1 MRRLRVIRRHSSRKG
16 AEAHKTTADDTC
28 SMPPKDKDGDGK
40 LYIVGIG
47 PGSPDLMTVAAQ
59 QAILES
65 EYVIGNTTYLDHIEP
80 LLPGKNVI
88 TSSMGEEIARAR
100 HALELASGGKTVS
113 IISGGDSGVY
123 GMAGIVLE
131 IAEKDDANTTIQVI
145 PGVTAANSAAS
156 ILGSPI
162 TSDFATISLS
172 DLLTPWED
180 IEKRI
185 SGAAVS
191 DFVIVLYNPK
201 SRNRNTNFARCVEI
215 VRRHRPG
222 SVPVGLV
229 KNAFRGGESA
239 VVTTL
244 ERVLDYDDFVDMHT
258 TVIIGNSESRIWG
271 ERIITPRGYHRKYDY

>member
-1 MRRLRVIRRHSSRKG
+1 
-16 AEAHKTTADDTC
+16 
-28 SMPPKDKDGDGK
+28 
-40 LYIVGIG
+40 
-47 PGSPDLMTVAAQ
+47 MTVAAQ

-65 EYVIGNTTYLDHIEP
+65 EYVIGNTTYLDQIEP
-80 LLPGKNVI
+80 LLPGKKVI

-100 HALELASGGKTVS
+100 HALELASEGNTVS
-113 IISGGDSGVY
+113 IISGGDAGVY

-131 IAEKDDANTTIQVI
+131 IAEKECAGAEGADADADASTRIQVI
-145 PGVTAANSAAS
+145 PGVTAANAAAS

-162 TSDFATISLS
+162 TSDFASISLS

-185 SGAAVS
+185 SGAAAS

-201 SRNRNTNFARCVEI
+201 SRNRNTNFARCIGI
-215 VRRHRPG
+215 VRRHKSG

-229 KNAFRGGESA
+229 KNAYRDGERA

-244 ERVLDYDDFVDMHT
+244 ERALDYDDFVDMHT

-271 ERIITPRGYHRKYDY
+271 KRIITPRGYHRKYNY

>member
-1 MRRLRVIRRHSSRKG
+1 MSI
-16 AEAHKTTADDTC
+16 
-28 SMPPKDKDGDGK
+28 KDSK
-40 LYIVGIG
+40 LNIVGIG
-47 PGSPDLMTVAAQ
+47 PGRTDMMTVAAQ

-65 EYVIGNTTYLDHIEP
+65 DYVIGNTTYLDQIEP
-80 LLPGKNVI
+80 LLPGKKVI
-88 TSSMGEEIARAR
+88 TSSMGEEITRAR
-100 HALELASGGKTVS
+100 HALELASEGNIVS
-113 IISGGDSGVY
+113 IISGGDAGIY

-131 IAEKDDANTTIQVI
+131 IAEKGGADADTPIRVL
-145 PGVTAANSAAS
+145 PGVTAANASAS
-156 ILGSPI
+156 IIGSPI
-162 TSDFATISLS
+162 TGDFASISLS

-180 IEKRI
+180 IERRI

-215 VRRHRPG
+215 IRRHRSG

-229 KNAFRGGESA
+229 KNAYRDGERA

-244 ERVLDYDDFVDMHT
+244 ECALDYDDFVDMHT

>member
-1 MRRLRVIRRHSSRKG
+1 
-16 AEAHKTTADDTC
+16 
-28 SMPPKDKDGDGK
+28 MPIKDCK

-47 PGSPDLMTVAAQ
+47 PGRTDLMTVAAQ

-65 EYVIGNTTYLDHIEP
+65 DYVIGNTTYLDQIEP
-80 LLPGKNVI
+80 LLSGKKVI

-100 HALELASGGKTVS
+100 HALELASAGNTVS
-113 IISGGDSGVY
+113 IISGGDAGVY

-131 IAEKDDANTTIQVI
+131 IAEKECAGAEGADADVNAGTRIQVI
-145 PGVTAANSAAS
+145 PGVTAANAAAS

-162 TSDFATISLS
+162 TSDFASISLS
-172 DLLTPWED
+172 DLLTPWGD

-185 SGAAVS
+185 SSAAAS

-201 SRNRNTNFARCVEI
+201 SRNRNTNFARCIEI
-215 VRRHRPG
+215 VRRHRSG

-229 KNAFRGGESA
+229 KNAYRDGERA

>member
-1 MRRLRVIRRHSSRKG
+1 
-16 AEAHKTTADDTC
+16 
-28 SMPPKDKDGDGK
+28 MPNKDCK

-47 PGSPDLMTVAAQ
+47 PGHPDLMTVAAQ
-59 QAILES
+59 KAILES
-65 EYVIGNTTYLDHIEP
+65 EYIIGNTTYLDQIKT

-100 HALELASGGKTVS
+100 HALELASGGTTVS

-131 IAEKDDANTTIQVI
+131 LAEKVGAGANADVYASTPIQVI
-145 PGVTAANSAAS
+145 PGVTAANAAAS
-156 ILGSPI
+156 IIGSPI
-162 TSDFATISLS
+162 TGDFASISLS

-180 IEKRI
+180 IEMRI
-185 SGAAVS
+185 SGAAAS

-201 SRNRNTNFARCVEI
+201 SRNRNTNFGRCIEV
-215 VRRHRPG
+215 VRRHKSG

-229 KNAFRGGESA
+229 KNAYRDGVCA

>member
-1 MRRLRVIRRHSSRKG
+1 MSI
-16 AEAHKTTADDTC
+16 
-28 SMPPKDKDGDGK
+28 KDCK

-47 PGSPDLMTVAAQ
+47 PGHPDLMTVAAQ
-59 QAILES
+59 QAILKS
-65 EYVIGNTTYLDHIEP
+65 DYIIGNTTYLSQIEP
-80 LLPGKNVI
+80 LLPGKKVI

-100 HALELASGGKTVS
+100 HALELASGGNTVS
-113 IISGGDSGVY
+113 IISGGDAGVY

-131 IAEKDDANTTIQVI
+131 IAEKDGADADADASTRIQVI
-145 PGVTAANSAAS
+145 PGVTAANAAAS
-156 ILGSPI
+156 IIGSPI
-162 TSDFATISLS
+162 TSDFASISLS

-185 SGAAVS
+185 AAAAAS

-201 SRNRNTNFARCVEI
+201 SRNRNTNFARCIGI
-215 VRRHRPG
+215 VRRHKSG

-229 KNAFRGGESA
+229 KNAYRDGERA

-244 ERVLDYDDFVDMHT
+244 ECALDYDDFVDMHT

-271 ERIITPRGYHRKYDY
+271 ERIITPRGYHRKYNY

>member
-1 MRRLRVIRRHSSRKG
+1 
-16 AEAHKTTADDTC
+16 
-28 SMPPKDKDGDGK
+28 MPIKDCK

-47 PGSPDLMTVAAQ
+47 PGRTDLMTVAAQ

-65 EYVIGNTTYLDHIEP
+65 DYVIGNTTYLDQIEP
-80 LLPGKNVI
+80 LLPGKKVI
-88 TSSMGEEIARAR
+88 TSSMGEEITRAR
-100 HALELASGGKTVS
+100 HALELASAGNTVS
-113 IISGGDSGVY
+113 IISGGDAGVY

-131 IAEKDDANTTIQVI
+131 IAEKECASAEDADADARIQVI
-145 PGVTAANSAAS
+145 PGVTAANAAAS

-162 TSDFATISLS
+162 TSDFASISLS
-172 DLLTPWED
+172 DLLTPWEA

-185 SGAAVS
+185 SGAAAS

-201 SRNRNTNFARCVEI
+201 SRNRNTNFARCIEI
-215 VRRHRPG
+215 VRRHRSG

-229 KNAFRGGESA
+229 KNAYRDGERA

-244 ERVLDYDDFVDMHT
+244 ERALDYDDFVDMHT

>member
-1 MRRLRVIRRHSSRKG
+1 
-16 AEAHKTTADDTC
+16 
-28 SMPPKDKDGDGK
+28 MPIKDGK

-47 PGSPDLMTVAAQ
+47 PGHPDLMTVAAQ
-59 QAILES
+59 QAILKS

-80 LLPGKNVI
+80 LLPGKKVI

-113 IISGGDSGVY
+113 IISGGDAGVY

-131 IAEKDDANTTIQVI
+131 IAEKDGAGADAEMDAEVDADTRIQVI
-145 PGVTAANSAAS
+145 PGVTAANAAAS

-185 SGAAVS
+185 SSAAAS

-201 SRNRNTNFARCVEI
+201 SRNRNTNFGRCIEI
-215 VRRHRPG
+215 VRSYRSG

-229 KNAFRGGESA
+229 KNAFRDVERA

-244 ERVLDYDDFVDMHT
+244 ERALDYDDFVDMHT
-258 TVIIGNSESRIWG
+258 TAIIGNSESRIWG

>member
-1 MRRLRVIRRHSSRKG
+1 MSIK
-16 AEAHKTTADDTC
+16 
-28 SMPPKDKDGDGK
+28 DGK

-47 PGSPDLMTVAAQ
+47 PGHPDLMTVAAQ
-59 QAILES
+59 QAILKS
-65 EYVIGNTTYLDHIEP
+65 EYVIGNTTYLDQIEP
-80 LLPGKNVI
+80 LLPGRKVI

-100 HALELASGGKTVS
+100 HALELASRGKTVS
-113 IISGGDSGVY
+113 IISGGDAGVY

-131 IAEKDDANTTIQVI
+131 IAEKDGAGADAKMDVEVDADTRIQVI

-185 SGAAVS
+185 AGAAAS

-201 SRNRNTNFARCVEI
+201 SRNRNTNFGRCIEI
-215 VRRHRPG
+215 VRRYRSG

-229 KNAFRGGESA
+229 KNAFRDVERA

-244 ERVLDYDDFVDMHT
+244 ERALDYDDFVDMHT
-258 TVIIGNSESRIWG
+258 TAIIGNSESRIWG

>member
-1 MRRLRVIRRHSSRKG
+1 
-16 AEAHKTTADDTC
+16 
-28 SMPPKDKDGDGK
+28 MPIKDCK

-47 PGSPDLMTVAAQ
+47 PGRTDLMTVAAQ

-65 EYVIGNTTYLDHIEP
+65 DYVIGNTTYLDQIEP
-80 LLPGKNVI
+80 LLPGKKVI
-88 TSSMGEEIARAR
+88 TSSMGEEITRAR
-100 HALELASGGKTVS
+100 HALELASAGNTVS
-113 IISGGDSGVY
+113 IISGGDAGVY

-131 IAEKDDANTTIQVI
+131 IAEKECASAEGADAGAGARIQVI
-145 PGVTAANSAAS
+145 PGVTAANAAAS

-162 TSDFATISLS
+162 TSDFASISLS
-172 DLLTPWED
+172 DLLTPWEA

-185 SGAAVS
+185 SGAAAS

-201 SRNRNTNFARCVEI
+201 SRNRNTNFARCIEI
-215 VRRHRPG
+215 VRRHRSG

-229 KNAFRGGESA
+229 KNAYRDGERA

-244 ERVLDYDDFVDMHT
+244 ERALDYDDFVDMHT

>member
-1 MRRLRVIRRHSSRKG
+1 MSI
-16 AEAHKTTADDTC
+16 
-28 SMPPKDKDGDGK
+28 KDCK

-47 PGSPDLMTVAAQ
+47 PGCPDLMTVAAQ

-65 EYVIGNTTYLDHIEP
+65 DYVIGNTTYLDQIEP
-80 LLPGKNVI
+80 LLPEKLVI
-88 TSSMGEEIARAR
+88 TSSMGEELARAR
-100 HALELASGGKTVS
+100 HALELASGGNTVS

-131 IAEKDDANTTIQVI
+131 IAEKDGAGADADTQILVI
-145 PGVTAANSAAS
+145 PGVTAANAAAS

-185 SGAAVS
+185 SSAAAS

-201 SRNRNTNFARCVEI
+201 SRNRNTNFARCIEI
-215 VRRHRPG
+215 VRRHKSG

-229 KNAFRGGESA
+229 KNAYRDGERA

-258 TVIIGNSESRIWG
+258 TAIIGNSESRIWR

>member
-1 MRRLRVIRRHSSRKG
+1 
-16 AEAHKTTADDTC
+16 
-28 SMPPKDKDGDGK
+28 MPIKDCK

-47 PGSPDLMTVAAQ
+47 PGCPDLMAVAAQ

-65 EYVIGNTTYLDHIEP
+65 DYVIGNTTYLDQIEP
-80 LLPGKNVI
+80 LLPGKKVI

-100 HALELASGGKTVS
+100 HALELASGGNTVS
-113 IISGGDSGVY
+113 IISGGDAGVY

-131 IAEKDDANTTIQVI
+131 IAEKDGADANAGGEGDGDAGTLIQVI
-145 PGVTAANSAAS
+145 PGVTAANAAAS

-162 TSDFATISLS
+162 TSDFASISLS

-185 SGAAVS
+185 SSAAAA

-201 SRNRNTNFARCVEI
+201 SRNRNTNFARCIEI
-215 VRRHRPG
+215 VRRHRSG

-229 KNAFRGGESA
+229 KNAYRDGERA

-244 ERVLDYDDFVDMHT
+244 ERVLDCDDFVDMHT
-258 TVIIGNSESRIWG
+258 TAIIGNSESRIWG

>member
-1 MRRLRVIRRHSSRKG
+1 
-16 AEAHKTTADDTC
+16 
-28 SMPPKDKDGDGK
+28 MPIKDRK

-47 PGSPDLMTVAAQ
+47 PGHPDLMTVAAQ

-65 EYVIGNTTYLDHIEP
+65 EYVIGNTTYLDQIEP
-80 LLPGKNVI
+80 LLPGKKVI

-100 HALELASGGKTVS
+100 HALELASGGDTVS
-113 IISGGDSGVY
+113 IISGGDAGVY

-131 IAEKDDANTTIQVI
+131 IAEKEGAGADADTRIQVI
-145 PGVTAANSAAS
+145 PGVTAANAAAS

-162 TSDFATISLS
+162 TGDFASISLS

-185 SGAAVS
+185 AGAAAS

-201 SRNRNTNFARCVEI
+201 SRNRNTNFGRCIEI
-215 VRRHRPG
+215 VRRHRSG

-229 KNAFRGGESA
+229 KNAYRDGERA

-258 TVIIGNSESRIWG
+258 TAIIGNSESRIWG

>member
-1 MRRLRVIRRHSSRKG
+1 
-16 AEAHKTTADDTC
+16 
-28 SMPPKDKDGDGK
+28 
-40 LYIVGIG
+40 
-47 PGSPDLMTVAAQ
+47 MTVAAQ

-65 EYVIGNTTYLDHIEP
+65 DYVIGNTTYLDQIES
-80 LLPGKNVI
+80 LLSGKKVI

-100 HALELASGGKTVS
+100 HALELTSGGNTVS

-131 IAEKDDANTTIQVI
+131 IAEKDGADANADGGGDRDTEAGTRIQVI
-145 PGVTAANSAAS
+145 PGVTAANAAAS

-162 TSDFATISLS
+162 TSDFASISLS

-185 SGAAVS
+185 AGAAAS

-201 SRNRNTNFARCVEI
+201 SRNRNTNFARCIEI
-215 VRRHRPG
+215 VRRHRSG

-229 KNAFRGGESA
+229 KNAYRDGERA

-244 ERVLDYDDFVDMHT
+244 ERALDYDDFVDMHT
-258 TVIIGNSESRIWG
+258 TAIIGNSESRIWG
-271 ERIITPRGYHRKYDY
+271 GRIITPRGYHRKYEY

>member
-1 MRRLRVIRRHSSRKG
+1 
-16 AEAHKTTADDTC
+16 
-28 SMPPKDKDGDGK
+28 MPIKDCK

-47 PGSPDLMTVAAQ
+47 PGHPDLMTVAAQ

-65 EYVIGNTTYLDHIEP
+65 EYVIGNTTYLDQIEP
-80 LLPGKNVI
+80 LLPGKKVI

-100 HALELASGGKTVS
+100 HALELASGGDTVS
-113 IISGGDSGVY
+113 IISGGDAGVY

-131 IAEKDDANTTIQVI
+131 IAEKEGAGADADTRIQVI
-145 PGVTAANSAAS
+145 PGVTAANAAAS

-162 TSDFATISLS
+162 TGDFASISLS

-185 SGAAVS
+185 AGAAAS

-201 SRNRNTNFARCVEI
+201 SRNRNTNFGRCIEI
-215 VRRHRPG
+215 VRRHRSG

-229 KNAFRGGESA
+229 KNAYRDGERA

-258 TVIIGNSESRIWG
+258 TAIIGNSESRIWG

>member
-1 MRRLRVIRRHSSRKG
+1 
-16 AEAHKTTADDTC
+16 
-28 SMPPKDKDGDGK
+28 MPIKDCK

-47 PGSPDLMTVAAQ
+47 PGCPDLMTVAAQ

-65 EYVIGNTTYLDHIEP
+65 DYVIGNTTYLNHIKP
-80 LLPGKNVI
+80 LLSGKKVI

-100 HALELASGGKTVS
+100 HALELASGGNAVS
-113 IISGGDSGVY
+113 IISGGDAGVY

-131 IAEKDDANTTIQVI
+131 IAEKACAGTDADVDASTRIQVI
-145 PGVTAANSAAS
+145 PGVTAANAAAS

-162 TSDFATISLS
+162 TGDFASISLS

-185 SGAAVS
+185 SGAAAS
-191 DFVIVLYNPK
+191 DFVIGLYNPK

-215 VRRHRPG
+215 VRRYRSG

-229 KNAFRGGESA
+229 KNAFRDGERA

-244 ERVLDYDDFVDMHT
+244 ERALDYDDFVDMHT
-258 TVIIGNSESRIWG
+258 TVIIGNSESRIWR
-271 ERIITPRGYHRKYDY
+271 ERIITPRGYHRKYEY

>member
-1 MRRLRVIRRHSSRKG
+1 MSIK
-16 AEAHKTTADDTC
+16 
-28 SMPPKDKDGDGK
+28 DGK

-47 PGSPDLMTVAAQ
+47 PGHPDLMTVAAQ

-65 EYVIGNTTYLDHIEP
+65 EYVIGNTTYLNQIEP
-80 LLPGKNVI
+80 LLPGRKVI
-88 TSSMGEEIARAR
+88 TSSMGEEIARAK
-100 HALELASGGKTVS
+100 HALELASGGNTVS
-113 IISGGDSGVY
+113 IISGGDAGVY

-131 IAEKDDANTTIQVI
+131 IAEKDGAGADADVNADVDAGARIQVI
-145 PGVTAANSAAS
+145 PGVTAANAAAS

-162 TSDFATISLS
+162 TGDFATISLS

-185 SGAAVS
+185 SGAAAS

-201 SRNRNTNFARCVEI
+201 SRNRNTNFGRCIEI
-215 VRRHRPG
+215 VRRHRSG
-222 SVPVGLV
+222 SVPVGLI
-229 KNAFRGGESA
+229 KNAFREGERA

-244 ERVLDYDDFVDMHT
+244 ERALDYDDFVDMHT
-258 TVIIGNSESRIWG
+258 TAIIGNSESRIWG

>member
-1 MRRLRVIRRHSSRKG
+1 
-16 AEAHKTTADDTC
+16 
-28 SMPPKDKDGDGK
+28 MPIKDCK

-47 PGSPDLMTVAAQ
+47 PGHPDLMTVAAQ

-65 EYVIGNTTYLDHIEP
+65 EYVIGNTTYLDQIEP
-80 LLPGKNVI
+80 LLPGKKVI

-100 HALELASGGKTVS
+100 HALELASGGDTVS
-113 IISGGDSGVY
+113 IISGGDAGVY

-131 IAEKDDANTTIQVI
+131 IAEKEGAGADADTRIQVI
-145 PGVTAANSAAS
+145 PGVTAANATAS

-162 TSDFATISLS
+162 TGDFASISLS

-185 SGAAVS
+185 AGAAAS

-201 SRNRNTNFARCVEI
+201 SRNRNTNFGRCIEI
-215 VRRHRPG
+215 VRRHRSG

-229 KNAFRGGESA
+229 KNAYRDGERA

-258 TVIIGNSESRIWG
+258 TAIIGNSESRIWG

>member
-1 MRRLRVIRRHSSRKG
+1 MSI
-16 AEAHKTTADDTC
+16 
-28 SMPPKDKDGDGK
+28 KDCK

-47 PGSPDLMTVAAQ
+47 PGYPDLMTVAAQ

-65 EYVIGNTTYLDHIEP
+65 DYVIGNTTYLDQIEP
-80 LLPGKNVI
+80 LLPGKKVI

-100 HALELASGGKTVS
+100 HALELASGGNTVS
-113 IISGGDSGVY
+113 IISGGDAGVY

-131 IAEKDDANTTIQVI
+131 IAEKDGADANAGGEGDGDAGTLIQVI
-145 PGVTAANSAAS
+145 PGVTAANAAAS

-162 TSDFATISLS
+162 TSDFASISLS

-185 SGAAVS
+185 SSAAAA

-201 SRNRNTNFARCVEI
+201 SRNRNTNFARCIEI
-215 VRRHRPG
+215 VRRHRSG

-229 KNAFRGGESA
+229 KNAYRDGERA

-244 ERVLDYDDFVDMHT
+244 EHVLDYDDFVDMHT
-258 TVIIGNSESRIWG
+258 TAIIGNSESRIWG

>member
-1 MRRLRVIRRHSSRKG
+1 MSI
-16 AEAHKTTADDTC
+16 
-28 SMPPKDKDGDGK
+28 KDCK
-40 LYIVGIG
+40 LYIVSIG

-65 EYVIGNTTYLDHIEP
+65 DYVIGNTTYLSQIEP

-100 HALELASGGKTVS
+100 HALELASGGNTVS
-113 IISGGDSGVY
+113 IISGGDAGVY

-131 IAEKDDANTTIQVI
+131 IAEKEGADADTGTRIQVI
-145 PGVTAANSAAS
+145 PGVTAANAAAS
-156 ILGSPI
+156 IIGSPI
-162 TSDFATISLS
+162 TSDFASISLS
-172 DLLTPWED
+172 DLLTPRED

-185 SGAAVS
+185 AAAAAS

-201 SRNRNTNFARCVEI
+201 SRNRNTNFARCIEM
-215 VRRHRPG
+215 VRRHRSG

-229 KNAFRGGESA
+229 KNAYRDGERA

-258 TVIIGNSESRIWG
+258 TAIIGNSESRIWG

>member
-1 MRRLRVIRRHSSRKG
+1 
-16 AEAHKTTADDTC
+16 
-28 SMPPKDKDGDGK
+28 MPIKDCK

-47 PGSPDLMTVAAQ
+47 PGCPDLMTVAAQ
-59 QAILES
+59 QAIRES
-65 EYVIGNTTYLDHIEP
+65 DYVIGNTTYLDQIEP
-80 LLPGKNVI
+80 LLPGKKII

-100 HALELASGGKTVS
+100 HALELASGGNTVS

-131 IAEKDDANTTIQVI
+131 IAEKDGADGDGDAETGTQIQVI
-145 PGVTAANSAAS
+145 PGVTAANAAAS

-162 TSDFATISLS
+162 TSDSASISLS

-185 SGAAVS
+185 AGAAAS
-191 DFVIVLYNPK
+191 NFVIVLYNPK
-201 SRNRNTNFARCVEI
+201 SRNRNTNFCRCIEI
-215 VRRHRPG
+215 VRRHRSG

-229 KNAFRGGESA
+229 KNAYRDGERA

-258 TVIIGNSESRIWG
+258 TAIIGNSESRIWG
-271 ERIITPRGYHRKYDY
+271 GRIITPRGYHRKYDY

>member
-1 MRRLRVIRRHSSRKG
+1 MSI
-16 AEAHKTTADDTC
+16 
-28 SMPPKDKDGDGK
+28 KDSK

-47 PGSPDLMTVAAQ
+47 PGHPDFMTVAAQ

-65 EYVIGNTTYLDHIEP
+65 KYIIGNTTYLDQIKP
-80 LLPGKNVI
+80 LLPGKKVI

-100 HALELASGGKTVS
+100 HALELASGGNTVS
-113 IISGGDSGVY
+113 IISGGDAGVY

-131 IAEKDDANTTIQVI
+131 IAEKEGAGADKDADASTQIQVI
-145 PGVTAANSAAS
+145 PGVTAANAAAS
-156 ILGSPI
+156 IIGSPI
-162 TSDFATISLS
+162 TSDFASISLS
-172 DLLTPWED
+172 NLLTPWED

-185 SGAAVS
+185 SGAAAS

-201 SRNRNTNFARCVEI
+201 SRNRNTNFGRCIEI
-215 VRRHRPG
+215 VKRYRSG

-229 KNAFRGGESA
+229 KNAYRDDMRA

-258 TVIIGNSESRIWG
+258 TAIIGNSESRIWG

>member
-1 MRRLRVIRRHSSRKG
+1 
-16 AEAHKTTADDTC
+16 
-28 SMPPKDKDGDGK
+28 MPIKDCK

-47 PGSPDLMTVAAQ
+47 PGRTDLMTVAAQ

-65 EYVIGNTTYLDHIEP
+65 DYVIGNTTYLDQIEP
-80 LLPGKNVI
+80 LLPGKKVI
-88 TSSMGEEIARAR
+88 TSSMGEEITRAR
-100 HALELASGGKTVS
+100 HALELASAGNTVS
-113 IISGGDSGVY
+113 IISGGDAGVY

-131 IAEKDDANTTIQVI
+131 IAEKECASAEGADADAGAGARIQVI
-145 PGVTAANSAAS
+145 PGVTAANAAAS

-162 TSDFATISLS
+162 TSDFASISLS
-172 DLLTPWED
+172 DLLTPWEA

-185 SGAAVS
+185 SGAAAS

-201 SRNRNTNFARCVEI
+201 SRNRNTNFARCIEI
-215 VRRHRPG
+215 VRRHRSG

-229 KNAFRGGESA
+229 KNAYRDGERA

-244 ERVLDYDDFVDMHT
+244 ERALDYDDFVDMHT
-258 TVIIGNSESRIWG
+258 TAIIGNSESRIWG